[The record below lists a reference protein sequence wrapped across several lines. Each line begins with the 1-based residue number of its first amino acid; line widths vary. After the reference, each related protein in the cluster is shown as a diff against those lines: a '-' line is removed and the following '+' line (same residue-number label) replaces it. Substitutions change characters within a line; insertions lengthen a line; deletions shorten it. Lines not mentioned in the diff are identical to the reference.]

1 MMLAYVEPA
10 AAYTLL
16 AEIRFGNIGHIAGV
30 AGPVGTAVDQ
40 QHIERFAII
49 RELALLILRYEFM
62 GRAVADRTALWRFFA
77 FKDKTADGTSP

>member
-1 MMLAYVEPA
+1 MLAQVEPA
-10 AAYTLL
+10 AADTPFT
-16 AEIRFGNIGHIAGV
+16 EICFGNIGHVTGV
-30 AGPVGTAVDQ
+30 AGPVGTAIDQ